1 MLAVLC
7 EQFVNLCRWTNHLSV
22 IVSLGPC
29 PHVRLDVNMLSNV
42 SAQLAFNVWLWTH
55 MISTA
60 HVSRGIISNIT
71 LFSKW
76 VQGLVSFSHSN
87 SPLDSRLWYQACATI
102 TWSMCR
108 CQATR
113 INKSF
118 SKCIQKSYL
127 LIAVNSGAALSPHS
141 SSPLHISYTV
151 TSYFQIQI
159 DLFVDNQLWRVSNQV
174 VLLAGC
180 CVRGWSIRANFIF
193 WISLFDQQSDR
204 KVNDGENRPPQS

>member
-1 MLAVLC
+1 MSTCPSGCQHVEQCVCSAGLQRLAV
-7 EQFVNLCRWTNHLSV
+7 N
-22 IVSLGPC
+22 
-29 PHVRLDVNMLSNV
+29 
-42 SAQLAFNVWLWTH
+42 TH
-55 MISTA
+55 DQHTA

-87 SPLDSRLWYQACATI
+87 SPLDSRLWYQTCATI

-108 CQATR
+108 CQATH
-113 INKSF
+113 IYKSF

-159 DLFVDNQLWRVSNQV
+159 DLFGNTVDNLQSGRVV
-174 VLLAGC
+174 
-180 CVRGWSIRANFIF
+180 GWMLCE
-193 WISLFDQQSDR
+193 WMKHQS
-204 KVNDGENRPPQS
+204 KLYILN